1 MAIELF
7 GFTIGRTQKQK
18 EQQEKVSFT
27 LPVHDD
33 GSLDIAGTPGAAY
46 ATYLDMEGAAKNEV
60 DLINRYRQMS
70 LYPEAELAIDDIVN
84 EAVVADREEAPVGI
98 NLEQINLSPD
108 IKQKIV
114 ENFHEVVHLLRF
126 KDTGYDTFK
135 KWYVDGRLYYHII
148 IDPNQPKKGIL
159 ELRPIDAVKI
169 KKVRQVLPPKD
180 PSQPT
185 IMPRTEEYFAFNENG
200 MAGDKGGE
208 IIRVAVD
215 SIAYCH
221 SGLLSEDRKMVLS
234 YLHKAIKPLNQ
245 LRMIE
250 DAVVIYRISR
260 APERRIFYIDVG
272 NLPKIKA
279 EQYLRDIMTRYKN
292 KMVYDASTGELRDDR
307 KHMSMLEDYWLP
319 RREGG
324 RGTEISTLPG
334 GENLGE
340 LEDVLYF
347 QKKLYKALNVPSSR
361 LDQESGFVLGRA
373 QEISRDEV
381 KFTRFI
387 ERLRNRFN
395 HLFNTC
401 LEKQLILKGI
411 LTLNDWRNIESRIH
425 YEWQT
430 DSQFAELKEAEMLQE
445 RLNLLN
451 SMNFADDIVGNF
463 YSKEY
468 IRKRVL
474 KQTQEE
480 IDEIDKEIE
489 AEAEA
494 EPDEPEDDFQS
505 FTPKHGEKLSEKNE
519 LQQEFVEK
527 IVEEKIVDKEKD
539 EELKMNINDIFK
551 SVLEEE
557 SDEFR
562 TN

>member
-7 GFTIGRTQKQK
+7 GFTIGRTQKENEAK
-18 EQQEKVSFT
+18 EKLSFA
-27 LPVHDD
+27 LPQVDD
-33 GSLDIAGTPGAAY
+33 GAIDVAGTPGGAY
-46 ATYLDMEGAAKNEV
+46 GTYLDMEGAAKNET
-60 DLINRYRQMS
+60 DLIHRYRQMS
-70 LYPEAELAIDDIVN
+70 LFPECELAVDDIVN
-84 EAVVADREEAPVGI
+84 EAVVADREESAVSI
-98 NLEQINLSPD
+98 NLENINLSLD

-114 ENFHEVVHLLRF
+114 DNFHEIVDLLQF
-126 KDTGYDTFK
+126 NQTGYDTFK

-148 IDPNQPKKGIL
+148 IDPNNPKRGIL
-159 ELRPIDAVKI
+159 ELRPIDALKI
-169 KKVRQVLPPKD
+169 KKVRQVIPPKSYELD
-180 PSQPT
+180 KNPNPK
-185 IMPRTEEYFAFNENG
+185 IEEYFAFNEG
-200 MAGDKGGE
+200 GISGDKGGN
-208 IIRVAVD
+208 IIRIAPD

-221 SGLLSEDRKMVLS
+221 SGLLSDDRKLVLS

-340 LEDVLYF
+340 LEDVIYF
-347 QKKLYKALNVPSSR
+347 QRKLYKSLNVPSSR
-361 LDQESGFVLGRA
+361 LEQDSGFVLGRA

-395 HLFNTC
+395 SLFNTC

-411 LTLNDWRNIESRIH
+411 LTLNDWRNVQQKIH

-445 RLNLLN
+445 RLNLLQ
-451 SMNFADDIVGNF
+451 SMNFADEIVGNF

-468 IRKRVL
+468 VRKRIL

-480 IDEIDKEIE
+480 IDEIDRQIA
-489 AEAEA
+489 AEGGGE
-494 EPDEPEDDFQS
+494 EEEEDQMQS
-505 FTPKHGEKLSEKNE
+505 FKPENGQNLSEE
-519 LQQEFVEK
+519 LDK

-539 EELKMNINDIFK
+539 EELKENLNEIFK

-557 SDEFR
+557 TDEFR
-562 TN
+562 AI

>member
-7 GFTIGRTQKQK
+7 GFTIGRAQK
-18 EQQEKVSFT
+18 EKEAQEKVSFT
-27 LPVHDD
+27 LPQHDD
-33 GSLDIAGTPGAAY
+33 GALDIAGTPGGAY
-46 ATYLDMEGAAKNEV
+46 GTYLDMEGAAKNEM

-84 EAVVADREEAPVGI
+84 EAIVADREESPVSI
-98 NLEQINLSPD
+98 NLENINLSPD
-108 IKQKIV
+108 IKDKIS
-114 ENFHEVVHLLRF
+114 ENFHDIVKLLRF
-126 KDTGYDTFK
+126 RDTGYDTFK

-148 IDPNQPKKGIL
+148 IDQENPKKGIL
-159 ELRPIDAVKI
+159 ELRPIDSMKI

-185 IMPRTEEYFAFNENG
+185 MMPRTEEYFAFNEGG
-200 MAGDKGGE
+200 MDGLKGGE
-208 IIRVAVD
+208 IVRIAPD

-221 SGLLSEDRKMVLS
+221 SGLLNEDKKMVLS

-272 NLPKIKA
+272 NLPKVKA

-292 KMVYDASTGELRDDR
+292 KMVYDADTGELRDDR

-340 LEDVLYF
+340 LDDVLYF

-387 ERLRNRFN
+387 ERLRNRFS
-395 HLFNTC
+395 HLFNSC

-411 LTLNDWRNIESRIH
+411 LTLNDWRSIETSIH

-430 DSQFAELKEAEMLQE
+430 DSQFAELKEAEMLTE
-445 RLNLLN
+445 RLNLLQ
-451 SMNFADDIVGNF
+451 SMNYADEIVGTF

-468 IRKRVL
+468 IRKRIL
-474 KQTQEE
+474 KQTAEE
-480 IDEIDKEIE
+480 IKDINQQIE
-489 AEAEA
+489 NEAAA
-494 EPDEPEDDFQS
+494 EPEGEEEDQYQS
-505 FTPKHGEKLSEKNE
+505 FVPKGKGNGKFMKEDIKLK
-519 LQQEFVEK
+519 
-527 IVEEKIVDKEKD
+527 KD
-539 EELKMNINDIFK
+539 MNDIMK
-551 SVLEEE
+551 SVLL
-557 SDEFR
+557 DPQ
-562 TN
+562 N

>member
-7 GFTIGRTQKQK
+7 GFTIGRAQK
-18 EQQEKVSFT
+18 EKEAQEKVSFT
-27 LPVHDD
+27 LPQHDD
-33 GSLDIAGTPGAAY
+33 GALDIAGAPGAAY
-46 ATYLDMEGAAKNEV
+46 ATYLDMEGAAKNEM

-84 EAVVADREEAPVGI
+84 EAIVADREESPVSI
-98 NLEQINLSPD
+98 NLENINLSPD
-108 IKQKIV
+108 IKDKIS
-114 ENFHEVVHLLRF
+114 ENFHDIVKLLRF
-126 KDTGYDTFK
+126 RDTGYDTFK

-148 IDPNQPKKGIL
+148 IDQENPKKGIL
-159 ELRPIDAVKI
+159 ELRPIDSMKI
-169 KKVRQVLPPKD
+169 KKIRQVLPPKD

-185 IMPRTEEYFAFNENG
+185 MMPRTEEYFAFNEGG
-200 MAGDKGGE
+200 MDGLKGGE
-208 IIRVAVD
+208 IVRIAPD

-221 SGLLSEDRKMVLS
+221 SGLLNEDKKMVLS

-272 NLPKIKA
+272 NLPKVKA

-292 KMVYDASTGELRDDR
+292 KMVYDADTGELRDDR

-387 ERLRNRFN
+387 ERLRNRFS
-395 HLFNTC
+395 HLFNSC

-411 LTLNDWRNIESRIH
+411 LTLNDWRSIETSIH

-430 DSQFAELKEAEMLQE
+430 DSQFAELKEAEMLTE
-445 RLNLLN
+445 RLNLLQ
-451 SMNFADDIVGNF
+451 SMNYADEIVGTF

-468 IRKRVL
+468 IRKRIL
-474 KQTQEE
+474 KQTAEE
-480 IDEIDKEIE
+480 IKEINQQIETE
-489 AEAEA
+489 AAA
-494 EPDEPEDDFQS
+494 EPEGEEEDQYQS
-505 FTPKHGEKLSEKNE
+505 FVPKGKGNGKFMKEDIKLK
-519 LQQEFVEK
+519 
-527 IVEEKIVDKEKD
+527 KD
-539 EELKMNINDIFK
+539 MNDIMK
-551 SVLEEE
+551 SVL
-557 SDEFR
+557 SDPQ
-562 TN
+562 N